1 MNQRIKLAII
11 LFVFEIVSKLA
22 LSITPRDE
30 TYFLVA
36 GAFSLLIMPCIY
48 LTENT
53 SLRTDMMVLALLVVI
68 TQVVGFYLYKEYVT
82 GKIYNVIIYLL
93 LACQVVRLLIVR
105 AYDGGYPI
113 ANSFS
118 LLHRDTFNRNPHS
131 NQNTK

>member
-1 MNQRIKLAII
+1 MIQRIQLAII
-11 LFVFEIVSKLA
+11 LIFFEVVSFLV
-22 LSITPRDE
+22 LSITPRDGN
-30 TYFLVA
+30 YYLVT

-53 SLRTDMMVLALLVVI
+53 SLRTDMILLSLLVVI
-68 TQVVGFYLYKEYVT
+68 TQIIGFYLYKEYVT

-93 LACQVVRLLIVR
+93 LACQVVRLFIVR

-113 ANSFS
+113 AYRFS
-118 LLHRDTFNRNPHS
+118 LFHRDTFNRSQNS